1 MRFLTHVAA
10 GEFEGAQV
18 FKLLSEFSSTL
29 AIIRIAQV
37 SFLIVESVTK
47 ECVGFPF
54 VLVLVFLFRVALL
67 VFLFVVFIA
76 TYIHDCHLVLS
87 EDVIEFCVA

>member
-10 GEFEGAQV
+10 GELKGAQV

-47 ECVGFPF
+47 ECVGFPS
-54 VLVLVFLFRVALL
+54 VLVPVFMFGVALL
-67 VFLFVVFIA
+67 VFLFVFVA
-76 TYIHDCHLVLS
+76 TYILDCHLVLS

>member
-10 GEFEGAQV
+10 GEIVGAQV
-18 FKLLSEFSSTL
+18 FKLLSKFSSTL

-37 SFLIVESVTK
+37 SFLVVESVTK
-47 ECVGFPF
+47 ECVGFPS
-54 VLVLVFLFRVALL
+54 VLVPVFMFGVALL
-67 VFLFVVFIA
+67 VFLFVFVA
-76 TYIHDCHLVLS
+76 TYILDCHLVLS

>member
-37 SFLIVESVTK
+37 SFLVVESVTK
-47 ECVGFPF
+47 ECVGFPS
-54 VLVLVFLFRVALL
+54 VLVPVFMFGVALL
-67 VFLFVVFIA
+67 VFLFVFVA
-76 TYIHDCHLVLS
+76 TYILDCHLVLS